1 MVGWEIVRGLE
12 VVVGHGGGRIHL
24 RLRPGASGIE
34 RPNAWAQVRRS
45 RLERR
50 RRLYLTM
57 VVVVAMA
64 VYGGF

>member
-1 MVGWEIVRGLE
+1 MVRQSW
-12 VVVGHGGGRIHL
+12 
-24 RLRPGASGIE
+24 P
-34 RPNAWAQVRRS
+34 
-45 RLERR
+45 ERR